1 MHVKT
6 SFIYCA
12 INALKE
18 LLDFICTPKFKA
30 EYGKNL
36 YINVKRISH
45 GHVESYFSAQRQMC
59 GGTQN
64 MTAYTYGY
72 NNINSLNNL

>member
-6 SFIYCA
+6 SFTYCT

-18 LLDFICTPKFKA
+18 LLDLICTPKFCN
-30 EYGKNL
+30 NL

-45 GHVESYFSAQRQMC
+45 GHVKSYFSAQRQMC

-64 MTAYTYGY
+64 MTA
-72 NNINSLNNL
+72 